1 MFKFKTKIAGR
12 TGNDGPKYV
21 KIMVPLKY
29 LSNIWRTLEIILI
42 IWEINLIPTWSTNWF
57 IIDLSVNDQVKT
69 FNMTDTKL
77 YVPVGTL
84 STQDKAKLFEQL
96 KSGSKRM
103 INWYT
108 Y

>member
-1 MFKFKTKIAGR
+1 MAGR

-21 KIMVPLKY
+21 KIMVPLKL
-29 LSNIWRTLEIILI
+29 LSNIWRTLEIPLI

-57 IIDLSVNDQVKT
+57 IIDLPVNNQVKT
-69 FNMTDTKL
+69 FNMTDTV

-84 STQDKAKLFEQL
+84 STQDNAKLFQQL

-108 Y
+108 YQSKK